1 MRSKSGCIEFF
12 KCSSVHWDSS
22 GRACPK
28 YIGIRRKPWCP
39 CLSATRIP
47 DWKWSSVRRYRGRTN
62 CLGTHSGSNPDWE
75 ASPPPP
81 CATRATKS
89 SFRSIGPAGGGLQ
102 ITVQCGLRRKDVP
115 ISEKDRLAAEVEDR
129 WVDFQDGLSNKRR
142 YPVEQFR
149 AFWEAGK
156 RYAELTK
163 NDPLIHRE
171 VVAAINGLREFLEV
185 ERKRIP
191 GTIIAD
197 ADRLESLL
205 FSGYDPYFEGG

>member
-1 MRSKSGCIEFF
+1 MP
-12 KCSSVHWDSS
+12 V
-22 GRACPK
+22 
-28 YIGIRRKPWCP
+28 
-39 CLSATRIP
+39 
-47 DWKWSSVRRYRGRTN
+47 
-62 CLGTHSGSNPDWE
+62 
-75 ASPPPP
+75 
-81 CATRATKS
+81 
-89 SFRSIGPAGGGLQ
+89 
-102 ITVQCGLRRKDVP
+102 
-115 ISEKDRLAAEVEDR
+115 SEKDRLAAEVEDR

-163 NDPLIHRE
+163 DDPLIHRK

-205 FSGYDPYFEGG
+205 FSGYDPYFEGDEPPGL